1 MCQSIEDQQ
10 YGRRVVVDNEGVFR
24 PGECAQQTA
33 YVVIAQAP
41 LAPFQVKL
49 QVGISSSD
57 FQDSLQGFVAQGCTA
72 KIGM

>member
-1 MCQSIEDQQ
+1 LCQGIEDQQ
-10 YGRRVVVDNEGVFR
+10 YGRCVVVDNESVFR
-24 PGECAQQTA
+24 AGERAQQMA
-33 YVVIAQAP
+33 YVIIAQATFAP
-41 LAPFQVKL
+41 LQIKL